1 MYFSVLKILTIIV
14 FIFYILLK
22 FLKFKNKQ
30 ITKKEFFKKIIICL
44 FCYIYVWLIP
54 SEIMNKTNYRIILDY
69 IFISLL
75 LFKW

>member
-1 MYFSVLKILTIIV
+1 MYSSVLKILTVII
-14 FIFYILLK
+14 FTFYILFK
-22 FLKFKNKQ
+22 SLKFKKQQ
-30 ITKKEFFKKIIICL
+30 ITKKDFFKKIIICL

-54 SEIMNKTNYRIILDY
+54 SEIMNKTNYKIILDC